1 MGGDEAGGLVLDP
14 PVHHLCSFGDGQAE
28 GTASSAC
35 TLTQATRQMI
45 SHELVQR
52 RILMRGGGAEHED
65 AAAAAMAKPSGL
77 GHVAPSARAAAVAAL
92 ESGVGAAKDKKESKK
107 RAVNWLEALKVQAG
121 SQKRAKKNA
130 NKKENQAPLGAV
142 ENKI

>member
-1 MGGDEAGGLVLDP
+1 
-14 PVHHLCSFGDGQAE
+14 
-28 GTASSAC
+28 
-35 TLTQATRQMI
+35 MI

-52 RILMRGGGAEHED
+52 RILMRGGAEGD
-65 AAAAAMAKPSGL
+65 VAAAAAMAKPSGL

-121 SQKRAKKNA
+121 SNKRARNNAKK
-130 NKKENQAPLGAV
+130 QAPLGAV